1 MWRTPCVP
9 VISSVAKVNRNYCSE
24 NASNTLAKEE
34 INFSVSPWK
43 KERGGRLSH
52 ELVGFQDLL
61 FFPGWVHLVFVSVV
75 TPPLS
80 ASVERPLQSWR
91 LPLNRR
97 WSPSDLHLALDTA
110 AFHKMT
116 LRELSAF
123 MYPTLNLKLGFD
135 FTSNCTEM
143 QWLQWVVCNFFCWS
157 ICWQNRDKNKQLVLV
172 KSQGQPQT
180 AYFVHKWFN
189 VTGHGESR
197 RSVRKNKQER
207 KYYFRIAH
215 PK

>member
-1 MWRTPCVP
+1 MEERKRGQTQPWVGW
-9 VISSVAKVNRNYCSE
+9 ISRFAF
-24 NASNTLAKEE
+24 L
-34 INFSVSPWK
+34 PW
-43 KERGGRLSH
+43 
-52 ELVGFQDLL
+52 
-61 FFPGWVHLVFVSVV
+61 
-75 TPPLS
+75 LS
-80 ASVERPLQSWR
+80 ASCVCVSGDTTLISLCGKTTAELQSWR

-97 WSPSDLHLALDTA
+97 WSPSNLHLALDTA

-123 MYPTLNLKLGFD
+123 IYPTLNLKLGCD

-143 QWLQWVVCNFFCWS
+143 QWLQWVVCSFFCWS
-157 ICWQNRDKNKQLVLV
+157 TCWQNHDKNKQLVPV
-172 KSQGQPQT
+172 KSQGQTQT